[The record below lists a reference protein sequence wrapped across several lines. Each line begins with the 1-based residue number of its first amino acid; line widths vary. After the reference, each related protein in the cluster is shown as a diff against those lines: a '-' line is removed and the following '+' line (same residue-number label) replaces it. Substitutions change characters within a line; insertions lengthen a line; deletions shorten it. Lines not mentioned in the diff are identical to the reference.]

1 MLAKLAVTA
10 EIQPLL
16 SRSANPVPD
25 TAVGASHA
33 LSVLMSTQTL
43 RTRNYKLINSP
54 KASGLG
60 SESSPF
66 QSRAQALTYFV
77 SSPKMLHGKASSKQ
91 DSFVSSNPSLS
102 IRTLLSNP
110 VTEVSSVSFLRVQ

>member
-1 MLAKLAVTA
+1 MLAKLAVIA
-10 EIQPLL
+10 EIKPLL
-16 SRSANPVPD
+16 SMSANPVPD

-33 LSVLMSTQTL
+33 LSVFMSTQTL
-43 RTRNYKLINSP
+43 TRNYKLINSP

-60 SESSPF
+60 SESSPS

-77 SSPKMLHGKASSKQ
+77 SSPNMFHSKAPSKQ

-102 IRTLLSNP
+102 IKKLLSNP
-110 VTEVSSVSFLRVQ
+110 VIEVSTVSFLRVQ

>member
-25 TAVGASHA
+25 TVVGASHA
-33 LSVLMSTQTL
+33 LSVFMSTQTL

-66 QSRAQALTYFV
+66 QSRAQALTYSV
-77 SSPKMLHGKASSKQ
+77 SSLKMLHGKASSKQ

>member
-1 MLAKLAVTA
+1 MLAKLALTA
-10 EIQPLL
+10 EIKPLL
-16 SRSANPVPD
+16 SMSANPVPD
-25 TAVGASHA
+25 TVVGASHA
-33 LSVLMSTQTL
+33 LSVFMSTQTL

-66 QSRAQALTYFV
+66 QSRARALTDFV
-77 SSPKMLHGKASSKQ
+77 SSPNMLHSKAPSKQ

-110 VTEVSSVSFLRVQ
+110 VTEVSCVSCLRVQ